1 MVAMGALLAVTPVL
15 AHHAP
20 QAEFDLLATPRI
32 VTGVFHKLEWT
43 NPHPYMYLVTKDA
56 AGKEVRWT
64 FELDGIQK
72 MRKAGFDRTFVK
84 WGDVVTA
91 EYWPARDGTDHG
103 YLKKLTLPNGHSY
116 ELVFTLDLKK
126 ALAGGNVE

>member
-1 MVAMGALLAVTPVL
+1 VSTFAVGALLAGTPLL

-20 QAEFDLLATPRI
+20 QAEFDLLAAPRT
-32 VTGVFHKLEWT
+32 VTGVFDRLEWT
-43 NPHPYMYLVTKDA
+43 NPHPYMYLRAKDA
-56 AGKEVRWT
+56 AGKEQRWT

-84 WGDVVTA
+84 WGDVVIC

-103 YLKKLTLPNGHSY
+103 YLKKLTLPNGHTY
-116 ELVFTLDLKK
+116 ELVFTQDLQK
-126 ALAGGNVE
+126 AGGE